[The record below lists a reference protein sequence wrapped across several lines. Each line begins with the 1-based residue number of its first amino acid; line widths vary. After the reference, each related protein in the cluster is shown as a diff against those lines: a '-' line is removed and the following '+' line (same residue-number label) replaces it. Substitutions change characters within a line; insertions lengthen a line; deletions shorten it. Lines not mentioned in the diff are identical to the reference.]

1 MNNNTFKDDL
11 RKHYFF
17 LLIFFGYI
25 VSYILFGNFT
35 LFYIDRLDN
44 ELVYNQIL
52 GRFYRGDLDASEI
65 FLNGETK
72 IYWLRRILQPYS
84 LLYFFNAEFAYWFFD
99 IITKILSYLSFYIL
113 AKKFTRNYLIVS
125 LSACFFASLN
135 SHSVWGML
143 ITFFPYFIYLVSYKK
158 KLKLK
163 HYLITIFVAL
173 NSEIVHAPYLVILS
187 FIFMLTFNFIQ
198 REKLKNLIL
207 ISGIFYFFV
216 LLSNANIIYAFLF
229 DGPFHREEIVQPD
242 FIFNIKSLIFNLF
255 HLGSFLGEIEIDYGT
270 AYDIPY
276 IFFTLIFFPMV
287 LFSKNKKLYY
297 FIFVVLVLSILSL
310 LTKNLNLF
318 FTKFWNPAYIVIYQ
332 IFIFSLIFLIINNKF
347 KKIIPYSIFVI
358 ILFQT
363 SSSFAPFAK
372 KYIDPFKVNNFRNY
386 YTFKG
391 YYMKESYSEI
401 KREVGKNKTLSIWPV
416 DPMVAAMNGIFT
428 IDGEH
433 NLYPLSYKKKFYK
446 IIKDELDLN
455 PRFKD
460 YYLNWGHRVYAFV
473 SDPENI
479 LINFKEA
486 KKIGASFVISKF
498 LIENKN
504 LELVKIV
511 TGVENLFLYKIN

>member
-1 MNNNTFKDDL
+1 M
-11 RKHYFF
+11 
-17 LLIFFGYI
+17 
-25 VSYILFGNFT
+25 
-35 LFYIDRLDN
+35 
-44 ELVYNQIL
+44 
-52 GRFYRGDLDASEI
+52 
-65 FLNGETK
+65 
-72 IYWLRRILQPYS
+72 S
-84 LLYFFNAEFAYWFFD
+84 LL
-99 IITKILSYLSFYIL
+99 S
-113 AKKFTRNYLIVS
+113 
-125 LSACFFASLN
+125 
-135 SHSVWGML
+135 
-143 ITFFPYFIYLVSYKK
+143 
-158 KLKLK
+158 
-163 HYLITIFVAL
+163 
-173 NSEIVHAPYLVILS
+173 
-187 FIFMLTFNFIQ
+187 
-198 REKLKNLIL
+198 KNLD
-207 ISGIFYFFV
+207 
-216 LLSNANIIYAFLF
+216 LF
-229 DGPFHREEIVQPD
+229 I
-242 FIFNIKSLIFNLF
+242 
-255 HLGSFLGEIEIDYGT
+255 
-270 AYDIPY
+270 
-276 IFFTLIFFPMV
+276 
-287 LFSKNKKLYY
+287 
-297 FIFVVLVLSILSL
+297 
-310 LTKNLNLF
+310 
-318 FTKFWNPAYIVIYQ
+318 TKFWNPSYLLVYK

-347 KKIIPYSIFVI
+347 KKIVPYSIFVI

-363 SSSFAPFAK
+363 SSSFSPFAK

-446 IIKDELDLN
+446 IIKDELNLN

-486 KKIGASFVISKF
+486 KTLGASFVISKF

>member
-1 MNNNTFKDDL
+1 MNDNSLKDSL

-17 LLIFFGYI
+17 LFIFTGYV
-25 VSYILFGNFT
+25 VSFILFGNFT
-35 LFYIDRLDN
+35 LFYIDKLDN
-44 ELVYNQIL
+44 EIVYNHIL
-52 GRFYRGDLDASEI
+52 GSFYKGELNASEI

-72 IYWLRRILQPYS
+72 IYWLRRLLQPYS
-84 LLYFFNAEFAYWFFD
+84 LLYILDTEFAYWFFD
-99 IITKILSYLSFYIL
+99 IVTKILSYFSFYIL
-113 AKKFTRNYLIVS
+113 AKQFTRNTIILS

-135 SHSVWGML
+135 IYSIWGLL
-143 ITFFPYFIYLVSYKK
+143 ITFFPYFIYLVSFKK
-158 KLKLK
+158 KLKPK
-163 HYLITIFVAL
+163 HFFITIFVAL
-173 NSEIVHAPYLVILS
+173 NSEIVHSPYLIILS
-187 FIFMLTFNFIQ
+187 IFFMIAFSLNQ
-198 REKLKNLIL
+198 KEKLKNLL
-207 ISGIFYFFV
+207 IISSVFYFFV
-216 LLSNANIIYAFLF
+216 LLSNSNILYAFIF
-229 DGPFHREEIVQPD
+229 DGPFHREEMIQAK
-242 FIFNIKSLIFNLF
+242 FIFNLKDIILNLF
-255 HLGSFLGEIEIDYGT
+255 FLSNFIGEIKLDYGLVV
-270 AYDIPY
+270 DIPY
-276 IFFTLIFFPMV
+276 IFFSIIFFPLIFFT
-287 LFSKNKKLYY
+287 KDKKLFY
-297 FIFVVLVLSILSL
+297 FIFFILLISALSL
-310 LTKNLNLF
+310 LSKNLDLF
-318 FTKFWNPAYIVIYQ
+318 ITKFWNPSYLSVYQ

-347 KKIIPYSIFVI
+347 KKIVPYSIFVI

-363 SSSFAPFAK
+363 SSSFTPFAK